1 MKAKLLSVAVA
12 LVALAAAPPALAD
25 TGSGG
30 SGGAQAGVQSASTGQ
45 AAVGVA
51 KSDQNAVNANVPVN
65 IAGGNV
71 TAGTSNATQNAS
83 SNATTDVSNDSQT
96 DQSQHLSQNLGNSG
110 CYAGCGGAGGFQAGI
125 QSSQTNQ
132 LAVGAAK
139 SKQNAVNANVPVNIA
154 GGNINTGSSNATQ
167 NASSNATTD
176 VSNESE
182 TDQHQKLDQNLGG
195 SSCHAGCGGAG
206 GFQVGVQKS
215 ETDQGALGVAKSDQ
229 NAVNAN
235 VPVNIAGGN
244 ITAGSSNATQNA
256 SSNATANVS
265 NESDTDQSQKL
276 DQNFGC
282 GCDKRK
288 DGKEGRHN
296 GSVGSGGDGGFQ
308 LGIQKSDTEQG
319 AIGVAKSDQNAVNAN
334 VPVNTAGGNIY
345 AGSSNATQNASSNA
359 TTDVSNESETEQHQK
374 LDQNF
379 GCGCDKKDGRDGKD
393 LKSEPRGI
401 RSDCS
406 AGCGG
411 AGGFQVGV
419 QKAET
424 DQFAVGV
431 AKSDQNAVNANAPV
445 NTAGGNITTRS
456 SNATQN
462 ASSNATANVSNE
474 SETEQKQKLD
484 QDFGSSSCHFGCG
497 GAGGF
502 QVGVQK
508 AETDQWA
515 LGVALSKQNA
525 VNANAPVNTA
535 GGNITTGSSNAT
547 QNAAS
552 NATTDVSNESET
564 EQKQKLDQDF
574 GCGCD
579 HGKKDGKYGKDG
591 HDGSYGSGGDG
602 GFQLGIQ
609 KSETDQWAAGIA
621 VSKQNAVN
629 ANAPVNTAGGNITT
643 GSSNATQNASSN
655 ATADVSNESET
666 EQHQKLDQD
675 FGCGCDHGKK
685 DGKYGKDGKDGYGSA
700 GNGGDGGF
708 QLGIQK
714 SETDQWALGIALSKQ
729 NAVNANAPVSTAGG
743 NIYAGS
749 SNATQNASSNATTD
763 VSNESETEQKQK
775 LDQDFG
781 CGCDRKDGKGHYS
794 PRGGNTYADDASA
807 SRPESNNSKEDA
819 ESQDLTSPNKWQRQ
833 EG

>member
-25 TGSGG
+25 SGSGG

-83 SNATTDVSNDSQT
+83 SNATANVSNDSQT
-96 DQSQHLSQNLGNSG
+96 DQSQHLSQNLGSSG
-110 CYAGCGGAGGFQAGI
+110 CYAGCGGAGGFQAGV
-125 QSSQTNQ
+125 QNAQTNQ

-154 GGNINTGSSNATQ
+154 GGNINPGSSNATQ
-167 NASSNATTD
+167 NAASNATTD
-176 VSNESE
+176 VSNQSE

-244 ITAGSSNATQNA
+244 INAGSSNATQNA
-256 SSNATANVS
+256 SSNATADVS

-276 DQNFGC
+276 DQDFGC
-282 GCDKRK
+282 GCDHGKK
-288 DGKEGRHN
+288 DGKGSHD

-359 TTDVSNESETEQHQK
+359 TTDVSNTSETEQHQK

-393 LKSEPRGI
+393 MKSEPRGT
-401 RSDCS
+401 RSGCS

-424 DQFAVGV
+424 DQFALGV

-445 NTAGGNITTRS
+445 STAGGNIYAGS

-462 ASSNATANVSNE
+462 ASSNATANVSND
-474 SETEQKQKLD
+474 SSTEQKQKLD
-484 QDFGSSSCHFGCG
+484 QDFGSSSCHAGCG

-502 QVGVQK
+502 QLGIQK
-508 AETDQWA
+508 SETDQWA
-515 LGVALSKQNA
+515 AGIALSKQNA
-525 VNANAPVNTA
+525 VNANAPVSTA
-535 GGNITTGSSNAT
+535 GGNISTGSSNAT

-552 NATTDVSNESET
+552 NATTDVSNTSET

-579 HGKKDGKYGKDG
+579 KKDGRDGKDG
-591 HDGSYGSGGDG
+591 HDSAGSGGDG
-602 GFQLGIQ
+602 GFQVGVQ
-609 KSETDQWAAGIA
+609 KA
-621 VSKQNAVN
+621 
-629 ANAPVNTAGGNITT
+629 
-643 GSSNATQNASSN
+643 
-655 ATADVSNESET
+655 
-666 EQHQKLDQD
+666 
-675 FGCGCDHGKK
+675 
-685 DGKYGKDGKDGYGSA
+685 
-700 GNGGDGGF
+700 
-708 QLGIQK
+708 
-714 SETDQWALGIALSKQ
+714 ETDQWALGIALSKQ

-763 VSNESETEQKQK
+763 VSNTSETEQKQK

-781 CGCDRKDGKGHYS
+781 CGCDRKDGKGHWS
-794 PRGGNTYADDASA
+794 PRGGNTYADDANAA
-807 SRPESNNSKEDA
+807 SKPESNDTAKEDT
-819 ESQDLTSPNKWQRQ
+819 ESKDRTNPNTWQRQ
-833 EG
+833 ED

>member
-25 TGSGG
+25 GSGG

-83 SNATTDVSNDSQT
+83 SAATANVANESNT
-96 DQSQHLSQNLGNSG
+96 DQHQSLSQNFGSSG
-110 CYAGCGGAGGFQAGI
+110 CHAGCGGAGGFQAGV
-125 QSSQTNQ
+125 QDAQTNQ
-132 LAVGAAK
+132 QAVGVAK
-139 SKQNAVNANVPVNIA
+139 SDQNAVNANVPVNIA
-154 GGNINTGSSNATQ
+154 GGNINAGSSNATQ
-167 NASSNATTD
+167 NASSTATTD

-182 TDQHQKLDQNLGG
+182 TEQSQRLSQNLGG

-206 GFQVGVQKS
+206 GFQVGVQKAK
-215 ETDQGALGVAKSDQ
+215 TDQGALGVAKSDQ

-244 ITAGSSNATQNA
+244 INAGSSNATQNA
-256 SSNATANVS
+256 SSTATANVS

-282 GCDKRK
+282 GCDKK
-288 DGKEGRHN
+288 DGKDSRG

-334 VPVNTAGGNIY
+334 VPVNIAGGNITT
-345 AGSSNATQNASSNA
+345 GSSNATQNAASSA
-359 TTDVSNESETEQHQK
+359 TTDVSNESETEQK
-374 LDQNF
+374 QNF
-379 GCGCDKKDGRDGKD
+379 GCGCDHGKKDGRDGKD
-393 LKSEPRGI
+393 AWDGKDGRDGKDHSSGCE
-401 RSDCS
+401 

-411 AGGFQVGV
+411 PGGFQLGI

-424 DQFAVGV
+424 DQWAAGV
-431 AKSDQNAVNANAPV
+431 AVSKQNAVNANAPV
-445 NTAGGNITTRS
+445 STAGGNITSGS

-462 ASSNATANVSNE
+462 AASAATANVSNE

-484 QDFGSSSCHFGCG
+484 QDFGSSSCHAGCG

-508 AETDQWA
+508 A
-515 LGVALSKQNA
+515 
-525 VNANAPVNTA
+525 
-535 GGNITTGSSNAT
+535 
-547 QNAAS
+547 
-552 NATTDVSNESET
+552 
-564 EQKQKLDQDF
+564 
-574 GCGCD
+574 
-579 HGKKDGKYGKDG
+579 
-591 HDGSYGSGGDG
+591 
-602 GFQLGIQ
+602 
-609 KSETDQWAAGIA
+609 
-621 VSKQNAVN
+621 
-629 ANAPVNTAGGNITT
+629 
-643 GSSNATQNASSN
+643 
-655 ATADVSNESET
+655 
-666 EQHQKLDQD
+666 
-675 FGCGCDHGKK
+675 
-685 DGKYGKDGKDGYGSA
+685 
-700 GNGGDGGF
+700 
-708 QLGIQK
+708 
-714 SETDQWALGIALSKQ
+714 ETDQWALGIALSKQ

-743 NIYAGS
+743 NITTGS
-749 SNATQNASSNATTD
+749 SNATQNAASAATTD

-781 CGCDRKDGKGHYS
+781 CGCDHKGGKGDWGS
-794 PRGGNTYADDASA
+794 RGGNTFADDANEA
-807 SRPESNNSKEDA
+807 SKPESNDTKEDA
-819 ESQDLTSPNKWQRQ
+819 GNQDLTSHNKWQRQ
-833 EG
+833 ED